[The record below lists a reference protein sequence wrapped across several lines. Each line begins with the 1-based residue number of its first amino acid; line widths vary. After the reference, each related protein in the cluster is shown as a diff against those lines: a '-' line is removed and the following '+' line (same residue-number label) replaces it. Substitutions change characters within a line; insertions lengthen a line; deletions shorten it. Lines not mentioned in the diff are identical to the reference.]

1 MSLPRFLFICSRNQW
16 RSRTAETVF
25 RKDRRVE
32 VKSAGTSPSARI
44 RVRED
49 LVRWADLVFVM
60 EEHHADKLMSR
71 FGREKVREKLVVLDI
86 PDAYPYMDAD
96 LVEELKDCVESYL

>member
-1 MSLPRFLFICSRNQW
+1 MSLPRFLFICSRNLW
-16 RSRTAETVF
+16 RSRTAETIF

-49 LVRWADLVFVM
+49 LLRWADLVFVM
-60 EEHHADKLMSR
+60 EEHHAEKLVSC
-71 FGREKVREKLVVLDI
+71 FGREGLREKLVVLGI
-86 PDAYPYMDAD
+86 PDAYLYMDNE
-96 LVEELKDCVESYL
+96 LVDELRDSVEPYL